1 MNYWSF
7 LWHPKSAETFK
18 EKNKNFIFLEIL
30 KFQHNATEYI
40 ESQTNK
46 WKRNYEVWVELGL

>member
-1 MNYWSF
+1 MSCLWF

-18 EKNKNFIFLEIL
+18 EKNKNFTFLEIL
-30 KFQHNATEYI
+30 KFQHNVTKYI

-46 WKRNYEVWVELGL
+46 EREIMGFV